1 MTVRDLIE
9 QRQKLIERSK
19 ILEVLTSYLDTF
31 LTKDDR
37 EAENHIVLDD
47 EKNVSEESIRDIGSL
62 IYNLYE
68 VDTAKLLELEE
79 REIN

>member
-9 QRQKLIERSK
+9 RRQKLIERSK

-31 LTKDDR
+31 LPKDDR